1 MSQDI
6 ISAKLDII
14 FKKIFS
20 LEENEDMLHD
30 FLSTML
36 DIPYDNIKRITVCNP
51 EVLPE
56 TAGGKFSRM
65 DLKIEVDDTLVNV
78 EMQVSS
84 RPDFNDRVLYYWSK
98 MYDGELKSGEDYG
111 ELKKCISINIVNF
124 NISDKPSYHSH
135 YVIKEEDTGELFSDK
150 LSIHFFELKK
160 INRKINSKDRKELWL
175 HLINAESEEELTM
188 LQNTNV
194 PVIQKAVM
202 VIHQMSA
209 DEKMREI
216 ARMREKALHDEASA
230 LKGARDEGRAEGIT
244 EGRAE
249 MISKMKAFG
258 MSDEQI
264 NAILHL
270 PL

>member
-1 MSQDI
+1 MHLLNRNI
-6 ISAKLDII
+6 II
-14 FKKIFS
+14 
-20 LEENEDMLHD
+20 
-30 FLSTML
+30 
-36 DIPYDNIKRITVCNP
+36 
-51 EVLPE
+51 
-56 TAGGKFSRM
+56 
-65 DLKIEVDDTLVNV
+65 
-78 EMQVSS
+78 
-84 RPDFNDRVLYYWSK
+84 
-98 MYDGELKSGEDYG
+98 
-111 ELKKCISINIVNF
+111 
-124 NISDKPSYHSH
+124 
-135 YVIKEEDTGELFSDK
+135 
-150 LSIHFFELKK
+150 
-160 INRKINSKDRKELWL
+160 
-175 HLINAESEEELTM
+175 LINAESEDELTM

-244 EGRAE
+244 EGRTE

>member
-1 MSQDI
+1 
-6 ISAKLDII
+6 
-14 FKKIFS
+14 
-20 LEENEDMLHD
+20 
-30 FLSTML
+30 
-36 DIPYDNIKRITVCNP
+36 
-51 EVLPE
+51 
-56 TAGGKFSRM
+56 
-65 DLKIEVDDTLVNV
+65 
-78 EMQVSS
+78 
-84 RPDFNDRVLYYWSK
+84 
-98 MYDGELKSGEDYG
+98 
-111 ELKKCISINIVNF
+111 
-124 NISDKPSYHSH
+124 
-135 YVIKEEDTGELFSDK
+135 
-150 LSIHFFELKK
+150 
-160 INRKINSKDRKELWL
+160 
-175 HLINAESEEELTM
+175 M

-209 DEKMREI
+209 DEKLREI

-244 EGRAE
+244 EGRTE